1 MLGVSEI
8 NGHRIA
14 SAPGPVTLKLEK
26 AFAEYVQEYIEA
38 RSAASG
44 KR

>member
-1 MLGVSEI
+1 
-8 NGHRIA
+8 
-14 SAPGPVTLKLEK
+14 VTLKLEK
-26 AFAEYVQEYIEA
+26 AFGEYVRQYLEA